1 MDIKKERINIS
12 RRKKCIPLKSIEN
25 SQIVKYDIFL
35 IKQLF
40 LLFAVN
46 KVIIM
51 VEYLKKEKV
60 W

>member
-12 RRKKCIPLKSIEN
+12 RKKIRIPLKSIEN
-25 SQIVKYDIFL
+25 SQIVKCHIFL